1 MAPLKLRPTSLG
13 RRPQHG
19 RIMGMN
25 VRLRPELEALIKQD
39 VQRGAYQSVDEFV
52 ERAVAMLHEQ
62 EAWLAA
68 NRNEI
73 KAKIDEGY
81 AAAQRGDLIDPTEV
95 RSQLNERKRT
105 QFPK

>member
-1 MAPLKLRPTSLG
+1 
-13 RRPQHG
+13 
-19 RIMGMN
+19 MN

-39 VQRGAYQSVDEFV
+39 VQRGAYRSVDEFV

-81 AAAQRGDLIDPTEV
+81 AEAQRGELIDPTEV

-105 QFPK
+105 QLRK